1 VPEVFVAPVSKLRL
15 WPTERVA
22 VELMSAKAATGNVQA
37 TAAIA
42 VSAAIFLVSFIF
54 KRQGT
59 DFI

>member
-1 VPEVFVAPVSKLRL
+1 VSKLRL
-15 WPTERVA
+15 WPADNVA
-22 VELMSAKAATGNVQA
+22 VALISAKAATGKMRA
-37 TAAIA
+37 KTAIA